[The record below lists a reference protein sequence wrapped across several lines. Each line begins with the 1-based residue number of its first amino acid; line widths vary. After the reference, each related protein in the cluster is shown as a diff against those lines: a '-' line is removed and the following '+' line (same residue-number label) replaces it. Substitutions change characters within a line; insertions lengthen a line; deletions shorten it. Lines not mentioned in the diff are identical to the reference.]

1 MKTKELVFCAV
12 FVALVAI
19 SSMITIPIGPVPITL
34 QTPMVILTGALLG
47 RRLGV
52 ITMVVYLIAGLI
64 GAPVFA
70 GGSGGIGSLT
80 SPSFGFVLGFIPLA
94 YFSGLGNSG
103 GKNTFTAI
111 LTTLF
116 GMIILFTIGFL
127 YFYFIMNVVLE
138 SPTGLAE
145 SIMITVAPF
154 IIKDLIVTVVV
165 VLFAH
170 TLVRRGITPQT

>member
-1 MKTKELVFCAV
+1 
-12 FVALVAI
+12 
-19 SSMITIPIGPVPITL
+19 
-34 QTPMVILTGALLG
+34 

-103 GKNTFTAI
+103 GKNTLTAI
-111 LTTLF
+111 LTTIF

-127 YFYFIMNVVLE
+127 YQILLSVSQSMYFFLHYFQAQRN
-138 SPTGLAE
+138 
-145 SIMITVAPF
+145 
-154 IIKDLIVTVVV
+154 
-165 VLFAH
+165 
-170 TLVRRGITPQT
+170 